1 MEEPTVTPLKFS
13 WELLQVEGTPPT
25 PRFDKRNCSDYSTL
39 SLLFF
44 RAYRFGHAC
53 AMVDNKLYV
62 FGGASNDDSGAQV
75 YLNDMYT
82 LEG

>member
-1 MEEPTVTPLKFS
+1 M
-13 WELLQVEGTPPT
+13 LL
-25 PRFDKRNCSDYSTL
+25 
-39 SLLFF
+39 F

-62 FGGASNDDSGAQV
+62 FGGASNEDSGAQV

>member
-1 MEEPTVTPLKFS
+1 
-13 WELLQVEGTPPT
+13 
-25 PRFDKRNCSDYSTL
+25 
-39 SLLFF
+39 
-44 RAYRFGHAC
+44 
-53 AMVDNKLYV
+53 MVDNKLYV